1 MIQGIIQ
8 VAQQRPDLLL
18 EVFGQGGLGNSPVA
32 NAAVVDLMALVA
44 THVLSL
50 LTSLAGPIVCG
61 VAAALVRDVAAPLV
75 RGVAAPLG

>member
-1 MIQGIIQ
+1 MMQGIMQ

-18 EVFGQGGLGNSPVA
+18 EVFGWGRLGNSPVA

-50 LTSLAGPIVCG
+50 LTSLTG
-61 VAAALVRDVAAPLV
+61 PLV